1 MDGPDDIMDR
11 VSVPD
16 GGGTA
21 TDGGTDGPTDIDDVF
36 EELEELAEMVDDED
50 EREQVLETMRT
61 LRKSRS
67 SRMVG
72 RLQDT
77 FDSRDVGEALVGSFL
92 FGVPMMVEDGT
103 REIGAVIAQSLPR
116 FAATILLGFTIVY
129 GILHAVE
136 FERIEADK
144 ILGVLPIRLV
154 SIPLVAGVTSVAL
167 LTLWGRVD
175 WAEPAV
181 AAGQCTV
188 TALVM
193 AVGASLGDV
202 LPGT

>member
-1 MDGPDDIMDR
+1 MD
-11 VSVPD
+11 STD
-16 GGGTA
+16 GLA
-21 TDGGTDGPTDIDDVF
+21 ETDGGTDEPTDIDDVF
-36 EELEELAEMVDDED
+36 DDLEALAEMVDDED
-50 EREQVLETMRT
+50 EREQVMETMRT
-61 LRKSRS
+61 LRRSRS
-67 SRMVG
+67 GRMVG

-116 FAATILLGFTIVY
+116 FAATILLGFGIVY

-136 FERIEADK
+136 FGRVEADK

-154 SIPLVAGVTSVAL
+154 SIPLVAAVTSVAL
-167 LTLWGRVD
+167 LSLWGRVD
-175 WAEPAV
+175 WTEPAV
-181 AAGQCTV
+181 AAGQCAV